1 MLRTLMLG
9 VLLGGLAGTAAA
21 DRPPQRSY
29 PMTRE
34 MYQRQVEFW
43 NDRADLARLYDLAVT
58 FEGGW
63 RFGDS
68 RSIGRVDDRVIR
80 FFDDQLAEAN
90 RELSRD
96 LRQGRGGYGS
106 NVRQRTYDAYGREI
120 QAVGGYYGGY
130 DTSEQRREIDE
141 LTRLRYQF
149 ASLRGRFDQGAL
161 QRRWDILQRMIQMEQ
176 REVQSDRRWL
186 YGQGWQDPLRDTY

>member
-1 MLRTLMLG
+1 MSRLMVLG
-9 VLLGGLAGTAAA
+9 VLLGALAGTAAA
-21 DRPPQRSY
+21 DHLPQRSY

-58 FEGGW
+58 YEGGW
-63 RFGDS
+63 RFSDL
-68 RSIGRVDDRVIR
+68 RSIGRVDERVLR

-96 LRQGRGGYGS
+96 MRLGDRGYGYGYGY
-106 NVRQRTYDAYGREI
+106 RQRTFDQYGREV
-120 QAVGGYYGGY
+120 QRVGGY
-130 DTSEQRREIDE
+130 DVSEERREIDE
-141 LTRLRYQF
+141 LTRLRYQY

-161 QRRWDILQRMIQMEQ
+161 QRKWDILQRMIQMEHQ
-176 REVQSDRRWL
+176 EVRADRQWL
-186 YGQGWQDPLRDTY
+186 AGQGWQDPLQGAY